1 MLAAYGL
8 ITTVCPGLIDIVQC
22 FLCGLQGSD
31 VGGED
36 VDHALQRMDLDG
48 TTALA
53 FEALTVAKRVVEENF
68 VFTQVNSY
76 RR

>member
-1 MLAAYGL
+1 
-8 ITTVCPGLIDIVQC
+8 
-22 FLCGLQGSD
+22 
-31 VGGED
+31 
-36 VDHALQRMDLDG
+36 MDLDG

-68 VFTQVNSY
+68 VITQVNSY